1 MSPWHRP
8 MLVETFNT
16 LRDFVRLH
24 EIASVLV
31 RFGFGEAVHRL
42 GIHRVLEKAGKSLS
56 WKYAEEQAQLSLPA
70 RMRRALEE
78 MGPSFIKLGQ
88 ILSTR
93 VDLLPPEWIEELSHL
108 QRRVP
113 PLPFE
118 SLRWQLERDLGAPVD
133 KVFAEFDV
141 RPIAAASIAQ
151 VHRARLLTGEEVVVK
166 IRRPGITKTIDA
178 DLRLMAKLAK
188 LIEFEFPEL
197 DYLRPSE
204 IVHQFG
210 LSIHR
215 ELNFINECR
224 NTDRLAANFRTD
236 PRIVI
241 PRVHWQYV
249 RERVCVMDYIEGI
262 DAMDLDAVRAAD
274 LDQRTLARVGAD
286 AMLKMILLDGFFHA
300 DPHHGNLLYLPN
312 NRIAFLDFGMVG
324 RLPELRRHQLVDLL
338 SAIVGRDAQTAA
350 DVLLDWAATVNVD
363 PDLLVADMDN
373 LIDDYHGAT
382 LRQLSLTQMLTDLT
396 QLMRQHRLALPP
408 DLTLLFRA
416 LITLDGIGKQN
427 DPDFDIFAQAAPFIE
442 KSLKERYD
450 PEKIARNAWRNTL
463 HALDMV
469 AGLPTELR
477 RVSRAVQK
485 GALKL
490 NIDLARLD
498 HLGWQVERAL
508 GWLSLGLVASAL
520 IIASAIVMTVQGG
533 PTLWGLPAFGLL
545 GYVGASA
552 MATWLLVAIWRGTR
566 GKH

>member
-1 MSPWHRP
+1 

-42 GIHRVLEKAGKSLS
+42 GIHHALEKAGKSLS

-118 SLRWQLERDLGAPVD
+118 SLRQQLETDLGGPVSELF
-133 KVFAEFDV
+133 VEFDTQ
-141 RPIAAASIAQ
+141 PIAAASIAQ
-151 VHRARLLTGEEVVVK
+151 VHRARLHSGEDVVVK

-188 LIEFEFPEL
+188 LIEFELPEL
-197 DYLRPSE
+197 DYLRPGE
-204 IVHQFG
+204 IVRQFG

-215 ELNFINECR
+215 ELDFVNECR
-224 NTDRLAANFRTD
+224 NTDRLAANFRGD
-236 PRIVI
+236 SRILI
-241 PRVHWQYV
+241 PKVYWQYV
-249 RERVCVMDYIEGI
+249 RERVCVLDYVHGINAMDI
-262 DAMDLDAVRAAD
+262 DAIRAAG

-300 DPHHGNLLYLPN
+300 DPHHGNLLYLPDH
-312 NRIAFLDFGMVG
+312 RIAFLDFGMVG

-338 SAIVGRDAQTAA
+338 SAIVGQNAQTAA
-350 DVLLDWAATVNVD
+350 DVLLEWAGSVNVD
-363 PDLLVADMDN
+363 PDLLIADMDN

-382 LRQLSLTQMLTDLT
+382 LGQLSLTQMLTDLT

-416 LITLDGIGKQN
+416 LIALDGIGKQN
-427 DPDFDIFAQAAPFIE
+427 DPDFDIFTQAAPFIE
-442 KSLKERYD
+442 KSMKERYD
-450 PEKIARNAWRNTL
+450 PEKLARNGWRNAL

>member
-1 MSPWHRP
+1 
-8 MLVETFNT
+8 MLVETFHT
-16 LRDFVRLH
+16 LRDFARLH
-24 EIASVLV
+24 EIASVLI

-42 GIHRVLEKAGKSLS
+42 GIHHALEKAGKSLY

-118 SLRWQLERDLGAPVD
+118 ALRPQLESDLGGPLD
-133 KVFAEFDV
+133 KLFAAFDT
-141 RPIAAASIAQ
+141 RPLAAASIAQ
-151 VHRARLLTGEEVVVK
+151 VHRARLHSGEDVVVK
-166 IRRPGITKTIDA
+166 IRRPSITKTIDA

-204 IVHQFG
+204 IVRQFG

-215 ELNFINECR
+215 ELDFVNECR

-241 PRVHWQYV
+241 PRVHWDYV

-262 DAMDLDAVRAAD
+262 DAMDLDAVRAAG
-274 LDQRTLARVGAD
+274 LDQRTLAKVGAD

-300 DPHHGNLLYLPN
+300 DPHHGNLLYLPDH
-312 NRIAFLDFGMVG
+312 RIAFLDFGMVG

-350 DVLLDWAATVNVD
+350 DVLLDWAGTVNVD
-363 PDLLVADMDN
+363 PDLLIADMDN

-382 LRQLSLTQMLTDLT
+382 LKQLSLTQMLTDLT

-427 DPDFDIFAQAAPFIE
+427 DPDFDIFTQAAPFIE

-450 PEKIARNAWRNTL
+450 PEKIARSAWRNAL
-463 HALDMV
+463 HAMDMV
-469 AGLPTELR
+469 ATLPTELR

-552 MATWLLVAIWRGTR
+552 MASWLLVAIWRGTR

>member
-1 MSPWHRP
+1 

-42 GIHRVLEKAGKSLS
+42 GIHHVLEKAGKSLA

-70 RMRRALEE
+70 RMRRAFEE

-118 SLRWQLERDLGAPVD
+118 ALRPELERDLGAPVD
-133 KVFAEFDV
+133 KVFAAFDT

-151 VHRARLLTGEEVVVK
+151 VHRAKLHGGEDVVVK

-197 DYLRPSE
+197 DYLRPGE
-204 IVHQFG
+204 IVRQFG

-215 ELNFINECR
+215 ELDFINECR

-249 RERVCVMDYIEGI
+249 RERVCVLDYIEGI
-262 DAMDLDAVRAAD
+262 DAMNLDAVRAAG

-300 DPHHGNLLYLPN
+300 DPHHGNLLYLPD

-350 DVLLDWAATVNVD
+350 DVLLDWAGTVNVD
-363 PDLLVADMDN
+363 PDLLIADMDN

-396 QLMRQHRLALPP
+396 QLMRQHQLALPP

-416 LITLDGIGKQN
+416 LIALDGIGKQN
-427 DPDFDIFAQAAPFIE
+427 DPDFDIFTQAAPFIE

-450 PEKIARNAWRNTL
+450 PEKIGRNAWRNAL

-477 RVSRAVQK
+477 RVSRAAQK

>member
-1 MSPWHRP
+1 

-42 GIHRVLEKAGKSLS
+42 GIHHVLEKAGKSLA

-118 SLRWQLERDLGAPVD
+118 ALRPELERDLGASVNQ
-133 KVFAEFDV
+133 VFAAFDTQ
-141 RPIAAASIAQ
+141 PIAAASIAQ
-151 VHRARLLTGEEVVVK
+151 VHRARLHTGEDVVVK

-197 DYLRPSE
+197 DYLRPGE
-204 IVHQFG
+204 IVRQFG

-215 ELNFINECR
+215 ELDFINECR

-262 DAMDLDAVRAAD
+262 DAMNLDAVRAAG

-300 DPHHGNLLYLPN
+300 DPHHGNLLYLPD

-324 RLPELRRHQLVDLL
+324 RLPELRRHQLADLL
-338 SAIVGRDAQTAA
+338 SAVVGRDAQTAA
-350 DVLLDWAATVNVD
+350 DVLLDWAGTVSVD

-416 LITLDGIGKQN
+416 LIALDGIGKQN
-427 DPDFDIFAQAAPFIE
+427 DPDFDIFTQAAPFIE

-450 PEKIARNAWRNTL
+450 PEKIGRNAWRNAL
-463 HALDMV
+463 HAMDMV

>member
-1 MSPWHRP
+1 
-8 MLVETFNT
+8 MLLETFNT
-16 LRDFVRLH
+16 LRDFARLH

-42 GIHRVLEKAGKSLS
+42 GIHHALEKAGRSLA

-108 QRRVP
+108 QRRAP

-118 SLRWQLERDLGAPVD
+118 ALRPQLEKELGASVD
-133 KVFAEFDV
+133 KMFAAFDTQ
-141 RPIAAASIAQ
+141 PIAAASIAQ
-151 VHRARLLTGEEVVVK
+151 VHRARLHTGEDVVVK

-204 IVHQFG
+204 IVRQFG

-215 ELNFINECR
+215 ELDFINECR

-262 DAMDLDAVRAAD
+262 DARNLEAVRAAG

-300 DPHHGNLLYLPN
+300 DPHHGNLLYLPD

-338 SAIVGRDAQTAA
+338 SAIVGRDAQMAA
-350 DVLLDWAATVNVD
+350 DVLLDWAGAVNVD

-382 LRQLSLTQMLTDLT
+382 LRQLSLAQMLTDLT
-396 QLMRQHRLALPP
+396 QLMRRHRLALPP

-416 LITLDGIGKQN
+416 LIALDGIGKQN
-427 DPDFDIFAQAAPFIE
+427 DPDFDIFTQAAPFIE
-442 KSLKERYD
+442 KSLRERYD
-450 PEKIARNAWRNTL
+450 PEKIGRNAWRNAL
-463 HALDMV
+463 HAMDMV

-552 MATWLLVAIWRGTR
+552 MATWLLIAIWRGTR
-566 GKH
+566 GRH